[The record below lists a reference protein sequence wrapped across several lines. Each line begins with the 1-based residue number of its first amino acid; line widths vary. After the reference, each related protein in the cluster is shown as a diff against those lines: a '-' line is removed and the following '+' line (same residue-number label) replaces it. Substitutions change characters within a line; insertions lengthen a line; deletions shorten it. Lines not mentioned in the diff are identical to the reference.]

1 MDDEPGQQLT
11 NRMKIFSAIILTA
24 LLSFIAC
31 LYLPW
36 WTIAIV
42 SFFVMALLRL
52 RPVWSFVAGFAALFL
67 LWTVLAL
74 VIDLRNEHI
83 LSARMAL
90 VLPLGGSSTA
100 LILVTGFIGGIA
112 AGVAGLA
119 AGFLRNARS

>member
-1 MDDEPGQQLT
+1 
-11 NRMKIFSAIILTA
+11 MKIISAIVLTA

-52 RPVWSFVAGFAALFL
+52 RPLWSFVAGFVSLFL
-67 LWTVLAL
+67 LWTILAL

-90 VLPLGGSSTA
+90 VLPLGGSSAA
-100 LILVTGFIGGIA
+100 LILITGFIGGLV

-119 AGFLRNARS
+119 AGFLGTSHS